1 MPCCWTMQWRS
12 CDIMP
17 SLLLKHRRFVG
28 TGSPI
33 GSRDYSNGGF
43 ANGERKCVF
52 LEDGINSSNSKLTMK
67 GKRLNLHALEN
78 QKRNLNNRGKWMDQ
92 IKHPLLTLIQQL
104 HASDFWAC
112 KCCMV
117 FIPLGL
123 WSIWSLICDKN
134 FKLPSNGYLCYWKG
148 PLTVPSEISNS

>member
-1 MPCCWTMQWRS
+1 M
-12 CDIMP
+12 
-17 SLLLKHRRFVG
+17 G

-78 QKRNLNNRGKWMDQ
+78 QKRNLNNRGISDDVVDDDGAEGGESST
-92 IKHPLLTLIQQL
+92 LLLL
-104 HASDFWAC
+104 AWL
-112 KCCMV
+112 K
-117 FIPLGL
+117 
-123 WSIWSLICDKN
+123 
-134 FKLPSNGYLCYWKG
+134 
-148 PLTVPSEISNS
+148 